1 MADEYF
7 STLTNYAN
15 QLVEQAQGMTQ
26 ENPPQEEP
34 APSIAVGEPSPAGES
49 ANPEVAAPNRASESE
64 AALPSWSQPRRYF
77 QSLADDAD
85 ALVSQAQQPPPSQVV
100 SEVAGSTPLVYWQPR
115 RYLQDLDDATQKPA
129 AAPREQ
135 SASPAPPSMPVARRQ
150 TWGRAPVSPPARQTP
165 AAASSQA
172 APRSV
177 IYAVGG
183 YFVPEEPSLPMTD
196 YFRSWDQLT
205 REQAEAKVRELAA
218 LGVPPYYF
226 NGREWVL
233 AVRSV

>member
-15 QLVEQAQGMTQ
+15 QLVAQAQGMTQ
-26 ENPPQEEP
+26 ENPPQEG
-34 APSIAVGEPSPAGES
+34 PSIAVGEPSPAGES
-49 ANPEVAAPNRASESE
+49 ASPEVAAPDRASESE
-64 AALPSWSQPRRYF
+64 AAPPSWSQPRRYF

-85 ALVSQAQQPPPSQVV
+85 ALVSQARQPPPSQVV
-100 SEVAGSTPLVYWQPR
+100 SEVGGSTPIVYWQPR
-115 RYLQDLDDATQKPA
+115 RYFQDLGAETQKPA
-129 AAPREQ
+129 APTPAAQ
-135 SASPAPPSMPVARRQ
+135 SASPPLMPVARRQ
-150 TWGRAPVSPPARQTP
+150 TWGRAPVSPPASQSP

-172 APRSV
+172 APRTI

-205 REQAEAKVRELAA
+205 REQADAKVRELAA